1 MSLSTNNI
9 SLAIKYIF
17 LNFAQSYFEKATNRY
32 IWSANPVTSGIIIA
46 DKFSVDLGIAAKRPA
61 ILLSRGAAGWT
72 NSVRG
77 QYGFLNPH
85 RTGTM
90 KFGTL
95 IPAITDDRV
104 RAQEITDLY
113 SGSVT
118 YNVVSKQG
126 VETEDI
132 ANKLF
137 CAVTA
142 HKQDFQS
149 IGIFKFNSISI
160 SEERILRYRADFE
173 LVGISIDISFLMQH
187 SLAASDSLYNC
198 RCWLDDDEQFEGIHY
213 DVINNGTQIEFYV
226 APETG
231 QIVTLTYVDAVT
243 LITPEQVV
251 IGTGDGTTTVF
262 TIPNGGAVY
271 GYYKIFEGMLVTLTN
286 TDDDS
291 EQEVQVGEI

>member
-17 LNFAQSYFEKATNRY
+17 LNFAQSYFEKGTNRY
-32 IWSANPVTSGIIIA
+32 IWSADPVASGIIIA
-46 DKFSVDLGIAAKRPA
+46 DKFSVDLGIAVKRPA

-243 LITPEQVV
+243 LITHEQVV